1 MFIKK
6 TLYSRKYIGFFKKFL
21 KTHNRVISKYMTFFI
36 FKTILIKF
44 YFIKNTI
51 LLQILL
57 ILIIANLK
65 WALMG

>member
-6 TLYSRKYIGFFKKFL
+6 ILYSRKYIGFFKKFL

-36 FKTILIKF
+36 FKIIFNKILF
-44 YFIKNTI
+44 YI
-51 LLQILL
+51 LQILL